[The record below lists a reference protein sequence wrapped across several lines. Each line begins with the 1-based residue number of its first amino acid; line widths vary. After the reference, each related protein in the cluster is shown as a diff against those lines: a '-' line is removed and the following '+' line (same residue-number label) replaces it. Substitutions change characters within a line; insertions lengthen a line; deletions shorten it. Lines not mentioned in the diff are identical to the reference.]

1 MNFDM
6 NKLQE
11 YNDKKLLIKQKHP
24 DFPIYIWNYSPKV
37 QYERLWDEITIKCR
51 ALVTDEFGNV
61 VAKSFDKFFNLEEES
76 SIPNEPYEIYEKI
89 DGSLIVLFYYKDQLI
104 ISSKGSFTSEHA
116 IQAKKIIE
124 KYNYNILD
132 KTKTYCFEMV
142 APWNRIVCFYPEEK
156 LYLLAK
162 FDTQGN
168 EYSIQEYKKHF
179 PLVKKYDFLEIDKI
193 KKTISDD
200 REGVVV
206 RFQSGKRVKIKG
218 SEYVRLHKIVTN
230 LSEKVILDV
239 LKENKS
245 IEPILGN
252 IPDEFYNWA
261 KKVENKFKNKFNE
274 ILIEC
279 KNNYKELSNRK
290 ETANYFLTQKYP
302 SVLFAM
308 LDKKFFDDIIWKI
321 IEKNERQN

>member
-1 MNFDM
+1 MNI

-24 DFPIYIWNYSPKV
+24 DFPLYIWNYSPKV

-89 DGSLIVLFYYKDQLI
+89 DGSLIVLFHYKNQLI

-116 IQAKKIIE
+116 IQAKKIID

-162 FDTQGN
+162 FDIQGN
-168 EYSIQEYKKHF
+168 EYPIKKYKKYF
-179 PLVKKYDFLEIDKI
+179 SLVNKYDFLEIDKI
-193 KKTISDD
+193 KETISDD

-206 RFQSGKRVKIKG
+206 RFQSGKRIKIKG
-218 SEYVRLHKIVTN
+218 SEYVKLHKIVTN
-230 LSEKVILDV
+230 ISEKVILDV

-245 IEPILGN
+245 IDSILGN

-290 ETANYFLTQKYP
+290 ETANYFLKQKYP
-302 SVLFAM
+302 QVLFAI
-308 LDKKFFDDIIWKI
+308 LDKKDFDNIIWKI
-321 IEKNERQN
+321 VEKNERQN